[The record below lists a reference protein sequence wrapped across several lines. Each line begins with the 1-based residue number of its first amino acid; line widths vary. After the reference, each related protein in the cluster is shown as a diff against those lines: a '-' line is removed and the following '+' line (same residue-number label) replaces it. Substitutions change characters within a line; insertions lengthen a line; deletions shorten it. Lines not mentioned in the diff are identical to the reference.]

1 MKRVLILALA
11 VALASM
17 ATIER
22 ASAQR
27 IELGARA
34 GISSQ
39 NLDMKFDGLNDMKA
53 KVGWHLAAVSR
64 IKLVGFG
71 GDVLGAG
78 LFLQPEIVFTQSNL
92 RMNGQIR
99 HTPDE
104 IEEYGSKLRM
114 QSIDIPVLLSLK
126 VSIVRLQVGPVFNVM
141 NKYSTLSGTEVL
153 VPVSRPVV
161 GYGLGLSVDIIGGLV
176 IDGRYQGEFGKLR
189 NAVNAGEGLRPSV
202 KGSLTSWSVGL
213 SWLF

>member
-1 MKRVLILALA
+1 MRKVLLLALA
-11 VALASM
+11 VVLTGMS
-17 ATIER
+17 TIER
-22 ASAQR
+22 AAAQR

-39 NLDMKFDGLNDMKA
+39 NLNMKFDGLSDMKA

-64 IKLVGFG
+64 LKLVGFG
-71 GDVLGAG
+71 GDILGAG
-78 LFLQPEIVFTQSNL
+78 LFLQPEIVFTQNNTKVTGDTYS
-92 RMNGQIR
+92 
-99 HTPDE
+99 
-104 IEEYGSKLRM
+104 SKLRM

-126 VSIVRLQVGPVFNVM
+126 VSIVRLQAGPVFNVM

-176 IDGRYQGEFGKLR
+176 IDGRYQGEFGKLK
-189 NAVNAGEGLRPSV
+189 NSVNSGEGLRPSV
-202 KGSLTSWSVGL
+202 KGSLSSWSVGL
-213 SWLF
+213 AWLF